1 MKQRMFAL
9 LVCVASAS
17 SVFALGQ
24 APGGG
29 EGGQGNQ
36 YMPLLLIGGVFVI
49 MYFLMI
55 RPQQKKAKEK
65 QQMIGAIAPGDKIV
79 TTGGV
84 YGQVK
89 QVKEHTIRLQID
101 DHTRIELSKS
111 AVGSVI
117 QKGEDG

>member
-24 APGGG
+24 PPGGG
-29 EGGQGNQ
+29 EGGQGSQ

-55 RPQQKKAKEK
+55 RPQQKRAKEK

-117 QKGEDG
+117 QKGED